1 MPITGPLKL
10 FQTALWASIFR
21 APVDGGVVWCKACA
35 PRQFLRGAGHAD
47 EHRVVT

>member
-35 PRQFLRGAGHAD
+35 PRQFFEVPDTPTSTAW
-47 EHRVVT
+47 